1 MMTLHNLIEKY
12 EPEIVLAILLA
23 MVVEIGLMVMG
34 R

>member
-1 MMTLHNLIEKY
+1 MSIHNMIEKY

-23 MVVEIGLMVMG
+23 MAVEIGLMVIG